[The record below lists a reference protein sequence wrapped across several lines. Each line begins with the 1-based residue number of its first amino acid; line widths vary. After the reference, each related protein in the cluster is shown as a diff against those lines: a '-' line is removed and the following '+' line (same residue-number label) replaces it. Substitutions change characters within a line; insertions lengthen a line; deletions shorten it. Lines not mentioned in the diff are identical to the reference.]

1 MEQEGEEVLVIAL
14 ELRGGTFSSSQLQE
28 QAHQI
33 RQHVASEIGVS
44 IYELVVLRPK
54 TIIKTTSGKIS
65 RHAVRQAYKQ
75 NALSVIFRDRC
86 KEIDGAGKRGLYP
99 SFFVDHLVEQ
109 EIPSPPTPLSSSILI
124 TASEINQANQNTVGQ
139 EDLSLSREIEN
150 GSHIGE
156 VEITLPS
163 VVDGINTL
171 VLHGEELEDV
181 LLEDVCYL
189 CGIQSYMVNMGDT
202 LEMMGLDSLRR
213 AQLKGILEQMYGADV
228 GNELLFN
235 VNTTFQELVQAVDV
249 GNA

>member
-1 MEQEGEEVLVIAL
+1 MYI
-14 ELRGGTFSSSQLQE
+14 
-28 QAHQI
+28 HHI
-33 RQHVASEIGVS
+33 
-44 IYELVVLRPK
+44 VVDQVVERN
-54 TIIKTTSGKIS
+54 TTS
-65 RHAVRQAYKQ
+65 
-75 NALSVIFRDRC
+75 
-86 KEIDGAGKRGLYP
+86 P
-99 SFFVDHLVEQ
+99 T
-109 EIPSPPTPLSSSILI
+109 TPLSSPILI
-124 TASEINQANQNTVGQ
+124 TASETNRVDRADQTNQANQNTVDQ
-139 EDLSLSREIEN
+139 EEHALSQEMEKGN
-150 GSHIGE
+150 HNDE

-235 VNTTFQELVQAVDV
+235 VNTTFQGLVQAVDV